1 LGTGA
6 GEALVVMSS
15 DYLKVRLE
23 RYEQVCVLAASG
35 EMDIGS
41 SATFTEFVEGV
52 AAAMKPRPSRVIL
65 DLSGL
70 RFIDCSGARALGA
83 VARSAPGRPPVIVR
97 SVRPPVRRVLDL
109 MGLDLDLLGPSLDLM
124 GLDLN
129 PRAEVAAVAG
139 SQTGILVRQLQLARS
154 HAEKAIADSRQAA
167 QSLAATEDRIAA
179 TLTQL
184 AVRRPKESGRL
195 TALSQTAREQ
205 AIRMRDQARHALP
218 HQTA

>member
-1 LGTGA
+1 
-6 GEALVVMSS
+6 MSG

-23 RYEQVCVLAASG
+23 RYEQVCVLTASG

-41 SATFTEFVEGV
+41 SKTFTEFVEGV
-52 AAAMKPRPSRVIL
+52 AGAMRPRPSRVIL

-70 RFIDCSGARALGA
+70 KFIDCSGARALAA
-83 VARSAPGRPPVIVR
+83 VARWEPGRSAVVVR

-109 MGLDLDLLGPSLDLM
+109 MGLDLDLLGPNLDLLSLDL
-124 GLDLN
+124 D
-129 PRAEVAAVAG
+129 PRAGAEAVAD
-139 SQTGILVRQLQLARS
+139 SQTGMLVRRLQLARS

-167 QSLAATEDRIAA
+167 QSLAATEDQIAV

-184 AVRRPKESGRL
+184 AAQRPQASGRL
-195 TALSQTAREQ
+195 TALSQNARTQ
-205 AIRMRDQARHALP
+205 AGYMRGQARHALP